1 MNILIIHEVDWLKKI
16 TYEMHHLSELF
27 SLKGHNVH
35 VIDMPDFGMFSLDK
49 KNFQTISD
57 YNRVYEKS
65 SVTIHRTPTIPV
77 KGLNRMY
84 AYFTSYK
91 FIKKIISEND
101 IDIVF
106 MYLVVTNAKATIRA
120 CKEIGIPVIHRTFDI
135 IHELIR
141 EKYLKEK
148 VKKIEKAVYPS
159 FDLVLANTPFM
170 KHWALEMGAKNV
182 IVVPQGVD
190 PNIMKPMKKDKN
202 LQKKLKILE
211 QDNVVMYL
219 GTIESFSGLDVFLKK
234 IPNMLKTNPNLKILV
249 VGGGGYLGEI
259 KTIVKELGISKNV
272 IFTGYVPYTDIP
284 KYCSLA
290 KVCINTFQINDMT
303 NRLSPVKIFDML
315 ACEKIIVT
323 TKLQGLQ
330 HDFPQEIG
338 ILVYSDLEKFDE
350 SINSILKNEKNDQT
364 GIKGRIFIE
373 KNFTWGKIA
382 DIVLNKI
389 EEVIYQS
396 K

>member
-1 MNILIIHEVDWLKKI
+1 MNILVIHEVDWLKKI

-27 SLKGHNVH
+27 SLRGHNVH
-35 VIDMPDFGMFSLDK
+35 VIDMPDFGMLSLNK
-49 KNFQTISD
+49 KNFQTVSD
-57 YNRVYEKS
+57 YHRVYEKS

-91 FIKKIISEND
+91 FIKKILKENN
-101 IDIVF
+101 IDVVF
-106 MYLVVTNAKATIRA
+106 MYSVVTNAKATIRA

-135 IHELIR
+135 INELIR
-141 EKYLKEK
+141 EKYLKQK
-148 VKKIEKAVYPS
+148 VKKIENVVYPL

-170 KHWALEMGAKNV
+170 KQWALETGAKNV

-190 PNIMKPMKKDKN
+190 PNIMKPMPKDKN

-211 QDNVVMYL
+211 HDDVIMYL

-234 IPNMLKTNPNLKILV
+234 IPDMLRMNPNLKILV
-249 VGGGGYLGEI
+249 VGAGGHLSE
-259 KTIVKELGISKNV
+259 VKNISKQLGITKNV
-272 IFTGYVPYTDIP
+272 IFTGYVPYTEIP

-290 KVCINTFQINDMT
+290 KICINTFQINDMT

-315 ACEKIIVT
+315 ACGKIIIT

-330 HDFPQEIG
+330 HDFPKEAK

-350 SINSILKNEKNDQT
+350 NINSILKNKNNEEM
-364 GIKGRIFIE
+364 GRKGRMFIE
-373 KNFTWGKIA
+373 KNFTWEKIA
-382 DIVLNKI
+382 DIVLNEI
-389 EEVIYQS
+389 ENMISQS

>member
-1 MNILIIHEVDWLKKI
+1 
-16 TYEMHHLSELF
+16 
-27 SLKGHNVH
+27 
-35 VIDMPDFGMFSLDK
+35 
-49 KNFQTISD
+49 
-57 YNRVYEKS
+57 
-65 SVTIHRTPTIPV
+65 
-77 KGLNRMY
+77 
-84 AYFTSYK
+84 
-91 FIKKIISEND
+91 
-101 IDIVF
+101 
-106 MYLVVTNAKATIRA
+106 
-120 CKEIGIPVIHRTFDI
+120 
-135 IHELIR
+135 
-141 EKYLKEK
+141 
-148 VKKIEKAVYPS
+148 
-159 FDLVLANTPFM
+159 
-170 KHWALEMGAKNV
+170 
-182 IVVPQGVD
+182 
-190 PNIMKPMKKDKN
+190 
-202 LQKKLKILE
+202 
-211 QDNVVMYL
+211 MYL